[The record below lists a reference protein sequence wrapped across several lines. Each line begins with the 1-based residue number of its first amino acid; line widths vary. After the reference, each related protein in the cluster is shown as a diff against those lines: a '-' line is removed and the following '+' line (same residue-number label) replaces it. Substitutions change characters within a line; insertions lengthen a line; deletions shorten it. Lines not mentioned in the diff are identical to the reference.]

1 MNGVNRYIRKR
12 SISKGAGIAVGG
24 FCLIA
29 FAAIFFLTWLEDGD
43 TIQTAFVV
51 GAFVVGVIML
61 LIGFLATASAVNFN
75 SKFDLVTLQSALN
88 ADRHEYT
95 DHSDHEHAYESVKK

>member
-1 MNGVNRYIRKR
+1 MNGVDRYFRKR

-29 FAAIFFLTWLEDGD
+29 FAAVFFLTWLEDGD

-51 GAFVVGVIML
+51 GAFVVGVL
-61 LIGFLATASAVNFN
+61 LLLVEFLVTASAVSFN

-95 DHSDHEHAYESVKK
+95 DHSDHPEIPGKK